1 MSDFP
6 KKISHL
12 WRSELSCKCDNWLKM
27 TFDQFNDDLK
37 VIFKQPNL
45 KSFKHRSHIYHS
57 FKVDSV
63 SIGNWLKV

>member
-1 MSDFP
+1 
-6 KKISHL
+6 
-12 WRSELSCKCDNWLKM
+12 M